1 MLTVYVNQQHWNRRM
16 SSDSK
21 SSHRCDDRIWFVF
34 PVSLHLCEQGS
45 EAVGLSRSLAVQ
57 LCSLCPAYR
66 RRNLK
71 WRTWG
76 VPWDLTHAPR
86 LAAKLHIIVTP
97 FVSQR
102 AISLHFN
109 LPTPPP
115 QNPHKPDLLKKH
127 RHTEMHMQVPLH
139 MCILTFKHAPECPF
153 RCFLSS
159 FITCV
164 PFS

>member
-1 MLTVYVNQQHWNRRM
+1 MLTVYVNQQHWNRRT
-16 SSDSK
+16 SSETK
-21 SSHRCDDRIWFVF
+21 SSHRCDDRIRFVF

-45 EAVGLSRSLAVQ
+45 EAVGLSRSLAAQ

-109 LPTPPP
+109 PPNPPSTKPT
-115 QNPHKPDLLKKH
+115 QARLAEKTQAH
-127 RHTEMHMQVPLH
+127 RNAHASTFAYVHPCIHAHTWV
-139 MCILTFKHAPECPF
+139 
-153 RCFLSS
+153 S
-159 FITCV
+159 F
-164 PFS
+164 